1 MRVWGYLLLR
11 DIIATFSIVARDQQT
26 GELGIA
32 VQSKFLAVG
41 AVVPFA
47 SADVGAVA
55 TQAWANVSYGP
66 RGLELLSQGLTAQ
79 EVVDRLVAEDE
90 GREHRQLGVVDRYGS
105 AAAYTGEKCMH
116 WAGHRVGS
124 GYACQGNILVSE
136 ATVDA
141 MAEAYEA
148 SSALPHLADR
158 LVAALSA
165 GQTAGGDSRG
175 RQSASLYV
183 VREKGGYGGFN
194 DRLVD
199 LRVDDHPEPI
209 QELSRL
215 LDLHR
220 QIWLGPTP
228 PEKYLLDAPDKVRL
242 LQSLLRELGAYDGS
256 VSGELTFNT
265 RGSLATYCAQNGLQD
280 MDPSGEWVPGA
291 TVLAMR
297 QALLRQRGVK

>member
-1 MRVWGYLLLR
+1 MHN
-11 DIIATFSIVARDQQT
+11 IIATFSIVARDERT
-26 GELGIA
+26 GEMGIA

-41 AVVPFA
+41 AVVPYA

-66 RGLELLSQGLTAQ
+66 RGLELLAQGLTAQ
-79 EVVDRLVAEDE
+79 EVVDRLAGEDE
-90 GREHRQLGVVDRYGS
+90 GREHRQVGVVDRFGN
-105 AAAYTGEKCMH
+105 AAAYTGPKCMH

-124 GYACQGNILVSE
+124 GYTCQGNILVSE
-136 ATVDA
+136 ATVGA

-148 SSALPHLADR
+148 ASALPHLSDR
-158 LVAALSA
+158 LVAALAA

-183 VREKGGYGGFN
+183 VRAKGGYGGFN

-209 QELSRL
+209 QELNRL

-220 QIWLGPTP
+220 QTWLGPTP
-228 PEKYLLDAPDKVRL
+228 PEKYLLDGPDKVRL
-242 LQSLLRELGAYDGS
+242 LQSLLRELGAYDGA

-265 RGSLATYCAQNGLQD
+265 RGSLATYCTQNDLQE
-280 MDPSGEWVPGA
+280 MDPSGTWVPGA

-297 QALLRQRGVK
+297 QALLQQRGVK

>member
-1 MRVWGYLLLR
+1 MRE
-11 DIIATFSIVARDQQT
+11 IIATFSIVARDQQT

-90 GREHRQLGVVDRYGS
+90 GREHRQLGVVDRFGN
-105 AAAYTGEKCMH
+105 AAAHTGDTCMH
-116 WAGHRVGS
+116 WAGHRTGS
-124 GYACQGNILVSE
+124 GYTCQGNILVSE

-148 SSALPHLADR
+148 ASSLPHLADR
-158 LVAALSA
+158 LVAALAA
-165 GQTAGGDSRG
+165 GQNAGGDSRG
-175 RQSASLYV
+175 RQSAALYV
-183 VREKGGYGGFN
+183 VRAQGGYGGFN

-220 QIWLGPTP
+220 QTWLGPTP
-228 PEKYLLDAPDKVRL
+228 PEKYLLDSPDKVRL
-242 LQSLLRELGAYDGS
+242 LQSLLRELGTYDGS

-265 RGSLATYCAQNGLQD
+265 RGSLATYCAQNRLQD
-280 MDPSGEWVPGA
+280 MDPSGEWIPGA